1 MNLNK
6 RILPENVLNL
16 IYGWKNEKNSKWI
29 KKYINI
35 LSDSSNETAKKF
47 EKHHIIPCFS
57 FKDETHKNRSQTEP
71 LANKIEGNL
80 IKLSYYNH
88 IIAHYC
94 LWKIFDTWESRNVVQ
109 QRCGTKDIET
119 LSESQ
124 IKKIAKIQEECAK
137 ENMTEEEYREHA
149 KKYREENRDEIN
161 KQKRQYYEENKD
173 EINKKRQK
181 RREENRDEINKKS
194 RKRNYVH
201 KEEKKE
207 RRRKCYEEN
216 KDKIHEDRKI
226 YREENKEKI
235 SEQKKESYER
245 NKEKI
250 LKKIKEYYEENKDE
264 INERRRENY
273 KEDEENRDKILE
285 NNRIYREENK
295 EEIQKHNHLLC
306 YDPKKDN
313 FCTLQ
318 ALHTRKY
325 RNKEL
330 YKDVIPSECI
340 VDEEVSVNEE
350 K

>member
-1 MNLNK
+1 M
-6 RILPENVLNL
+6 
-16 IYGWKNEKNSKWI
+16 
-29 KKYINI
+29 
-35 LSDSSNETAKKF
+35 
-47 EKHHIIPCFS
+47 
-57 FKDETHKNRSQTEP
+57 
-71 LANKIEGNL
+71 

-161 KQKRQYYEENKD
+161 KQKRQHYEENKD

-194 RKRNYVH
+194 REWHSIH
-201 KEEKKE
+201 KDEINE
-207 RRRKCYEEN
+207 RRRKHNEEN
-216 KDKIHEDRKI
+216 KDEICEDRKI
-226 YREENKEKI
+226 YRDE
-235 SEQKKESYER
+235 

-250 LKKIKEYYEENKDE
+250 LKKRKEHYEENKDE

-273 KEDEENRDKILE
+273 KENKNKILE

-295 EEIQKHNHLLC
+295 EEIYNHSHLMC

-318 ALHTRKY
+318 TLHMRKH
-325 RNKEL
+325 RHKDL

-340 VDEEVSVNEE
+340 VDEEVNVNEE

>member
-149 KKYREENRDEIN
+149 KKYREEN
-161 KQKRQYYEENKD
+161 
-173 EINKKRQK
+173 
-181 RREENRDEINKKS
+181 
-194 RKRNYVH
+194 
-201 KEEKKE
+201 
-207 RRRKCYEEN
+207 
-216 KDKIHEDRKI
+216 
-226 YREENKEKI
+226 
-235 SEQKKESYER
+235 
-245 NKEKI
+245 
-250 LKKIKEYYEENKDE
+250 
-264 INERRRENY
+264 
-273 KEDEENRDKILE
+273 
-285 NNRIYREENK
+285 K

-340 VDEEVSVNEE
+340 VDEEVGVNEE

>member
-6 RILPENVLNL
+6 KILLENVLNL
-16 IYGWKNEKNSKWI
+16 IYGWRNKKNSKWI

-35 LSDSSNETAKKF
+35 LSDSSNENAKKF

-149 KKYREENRDEIN
+149 KKYREENR
-161 KQKRQYYEENKD
+161 EELNEKSKEWYHANKD
-173 EINKKRQK
+173 EIN
-181 RREENRDEINKKS
+181 E
-194 RKRNYVH
+194 
-201 KEEKKE
+201 
-207 RRRKCYEEN
+207 RRKCYEEN
-216 KDKIHEDRKI
+216 K
-226 YREENKEKI
+226 
-235 SEQKKESYER
+235 
-245 NKEKI
+245 
-250 LKKIKEYYEENKDE
+250 
-264 INERRRENY
+264 
-273 KEDEENRDKILE
+273 DKILE

-295 EEIQKHNHLLC
+295 EEIYSHSHLLC

-318 ALHTRKY
+318 ALYTRKY

-340 VDEEVSVNEE
+340 VNEEVNTNEE